1 MDYDD
6 IKSKATYSAEEKQA
20 IMDMLNKERKAK
32 EEQKSLKNN
41 KPSIKEEDKQKIIDS
56 INRQRRDEQLFEQMD
71 KQRIANK
78 KIYTIHNKKFYKIK
92 NLERDYFFKVDDY
105 EKLSSRPRII
115 TIYHDFLGELK
126 KKDVL
131 IQIRRYS
138 DKIFVSDDLI
148 KVYYKT
154 CYFEG
159 KWCR

>member
-1 MDYDD
+1 MDYKD

-20 IMDMLNKERKAK
+20 IMDMLNKERKER
-32 EEQKSLKNN
+32 EENKKKQASLK
-41 KPSIKEEDKQKIIDS
+41 KLDKQKIFDS
-56 INRQRRDEQLFEQMD
+56 LNRQRRDEQLFEQMD

-159 KWCR
+159 Q